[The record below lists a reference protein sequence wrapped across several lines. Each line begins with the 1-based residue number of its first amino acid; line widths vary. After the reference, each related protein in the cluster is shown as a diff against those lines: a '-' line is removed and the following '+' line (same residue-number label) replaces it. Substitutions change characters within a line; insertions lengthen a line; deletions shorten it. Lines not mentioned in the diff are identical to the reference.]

1 MAHHPSGRNR
11 RDRTRLIGGARAY
24 LRRVRLLLLPIVRPL
39 IGVALLVAPV
49 RSTVSQ
55 GTPTAARAPGAVRGR
70 VVDARSGE
78 TLPRATLTV
87 AREGE
92 APRTLA
98 ADDRGV
104 VVLGGLTPG
113 AVLVQARALGHRPA
127 ERRVVVRAGDT
138 VDVTLALE
146 PAAQALAAVQA
157 RERVGERARFDDVPE
172 VGQITLTGRAVRT
185 LPSVGEPDVLRA
197 AQLIAGVVARNDYSA
212 GYNVR
217 GGESDQNL
225 VLLDGIPVYNPFHL
239 GGLFGTFVDQAVA
252 GVDLSVGGFPAEFGG
267 RLSSVLDVRPKA
279 EERRGVHGA
288 ASVSLL
294 ASSAA
299 LGGALGTAPDGAPRT
314 SWNLA
319 VRRTYLDAL
328 VGAVSDR
335 TLPYHFQDAQLHATQ
350 RLGGGGTLAV
360 TAYAGADVL
369 DGSFAQFGDSAR
381 AGGGDFAFS
390 WGNALAG
397 LTWRQPLP
405 ALTGA
410 FGDARRVALT
420 QRASYTQFATT
431 LDLGDGTARFV
442 NTVREARLAGQL
454 AAEGAFGGAHAPRIG
469 YEASRIAVAY
479 DAGTSASANDL
490 FTLRQQP
497 TALSLYVDDT
507 WRAHPRLLA
516 RVGARVE
523 AVPGASWGAVSPRAS
538 LRWFAT
544 RDLALTVAGGQ
555 YTQWMHAVRNE
566 DAPVRIFDFWVGSDR
581 FISPSRSTHLVF
593 GGERWMGARS
603 FVRVE
608 TWGKT
613 FTNVPE
619 PNDGD
624 DPAARGDEFNR
635 LRGHAYGVDLLLRRL
650 EGGRAAGWVAYG
662 YAVSGR
668 RPADAQPGASGATFL
683 RAGPFWPAQDR
694 RHNLNVVGSWRMA
707 RGWTSSARFGF
718 GSGTPFTD
726 IEGQI
731 VRRVYDGFS
740 NSWDTGTRARDPE
753 PVGGLRNGS
762 RYPVFHRLDL
772 GISRAFQR
780 GATTWTPSLSLV
792 NAYNRQNTFV
802 YTFDYGAQPPTRQA
816 VSQFPLLPSVGL
828 TVEF

>member
-1 MAHHPSGRNR
+1 MLALALLAAALRPAVSQDAPSS
-11 RDRTRLIGGARAY
+11 ARAQ
-24 LRRVRLLLLPIVRPL
+24 VR
-39 IGVALLVAPV
+39 
-49 RSTVSQ
+49 
-55 GTPTAARAPGAVRGR
+55 GAVRAR
-70 VVDARSGE
+70 VVDAVTGEPLARAAVTIARSEAGGAL
-78 TLPRATLTV
+78 TPLRRLAT
-87 AREGE
+87 
-92 APRTLA
+92 
-98 ADDRGV
+98 DDRGQ
-104 VVLGGLTPG
+104 VLLADLPPG
-113 AVLVQARALGHRPA
+113 AAVLQVRALGHRPV
-127 ERRVVVRAGDT
+127 ERAVRVRAGDT
-138 VDVTLALE
+138 VDVRVALD
-146 PAAQALAAVQA
+146 PAAQTLAAVQS
-157 RERVGERARFDDVPE
+157 RERVAERARFDAVPE
-172 VGQITLTGRAVRT
+172 VGQVTITGSALRA
-185 LPSVGEPDVLRA
+185 LPSLGEPDVLRT
-197 AQLIAGVVARNDYSA
+197 AQLMAGVVARNDYSA

-252 GVDLSVGGFPAEFGG
+252 GVDLSVGGFPAEYGG

-288 ASVSLL
+288 ATVSLL
-294 ASSAA
+294 SASGA
-299 LGGALGTAPDGAPRT
+299 LGGALGALPDGSART

-319 VRRTYLDAL
+319 VRRTYLDRL
-328 VGAVSDR
+328 VGALSDR
-335 TLPYHFQDAQLHATQ
+335 TLPYHFQDAQLHATH
-350 RLGGGGTLAV
+350 RIGGGGTLAL

-369 DGSFAQFGDSAR
+369 DGSFAQFGDSSN
-381 AGGGDFAFS
+381 AGGGNFAFS

-405 ALTGA
+405 ALAGVLGNA
-410 FGDARRVALT
+410 DGVALT
-420 QRASYTQFATT
+420 QRASLTQFNTT
-431 LDLGDGTARFV
+431 LDLGEGTARFV
-442 NTVREARLAGQL
+442 NTVREARLSGQL
-454 AAEGAFGGAHAPRIG
+454 AATGAFGGAHTPRIG

-497 TALSLYVDDT
+497 TALGLYVDDT
-507 WRAHPRLLA
+507 WRAHPRLLT

-523 AVPGASWGAVSPRAS
+523 AVPGARWASISPRAS
-538 LRWFAT
+538 VRWFAT
-544 RDLALTVAGGQ
+544 PDFALTLAGGQ

-581 FISPSRSTHLVF
+581 FISPSRSTHLVL

-608 TWGKT
+608 SWGKT
-613 FTNVPE
+613 FTNIPE

-635 LRGHAYGVDLLLRRL
+635 LRGHAYGLDVLLRRL
-650 EGGRAAGWVAYG
+650 EGGRVSGWVAYG
-662 YAVSGR
+662 YAVSAR
-668 RPADAQPGASGATFL
+668 RAASASPGASGATFL
-683 RAGPFWPAQDR
+683 RGGAFWPAQDR
-694 RHNLNVVGSWRMA
+694 RHNLNLVGSWRIGRA
-707 RGWTSSARFGF
+707 WTAGGRFGF

-740 NSWDTGTRARDPE
+740 NTWDTGTRTRDPE

-772 GISRAFQR
+772 GLSRAIQR
-780 GATTWTPSLSLV
+780 GATTWTPSISLV

-802 YTFDYGAQPPTRQA
+802 YTFDYGARPPTRQA